1 MGASKKAKSTSN
13 KNKAMSK
20 KAGKSLSARMS
31 DPEMPEVPDS
41 ANWTDW
47 NSPVRDQGKNM

>member
-1 MGASKKAKSTSN
+1 MGAKKASSTN
-13 KNKAMSK
+13 TKNKAMKK

-31 DPEMPEVPDS
+31 DSEMPEIPDS

-47 NSPVRDQGKNM
+47 NSPVRDQGRNM

>member
-1 MGASKKAKSTSN
+1 MK
-13 KNKAMSK
+13 K

-31 DPEMPEVPDS
+31 DPEMPEIPDS

-47 NSPVRDQGKNM
+47 NSPVRDQGRNMLKFIYIFN